1 MLMVEHVQ
9 NNWHQI
15 YEELGR
21 WRGILTIPWDRY
33 KESGFPGGI

>member
-1 MLMVEHVQ
+1 MLMVEHIE

-21 WRGILTIPWDRY
+21 WISILAEQWDRF
-33 KESGFPGGI
+33 KLTHTPGS